1 MMARTMSRA
10 RGKKI
15 RTPFGKIT
23 ARKEVK

>member
-10 RGKKI
+10 KGKKI

-23 ARKEVK
+23 ARSEVR